1 MPKLTDPEEERRRR
15 PRFSCGGQVRLNRL
29 PSDGIILAGSIR
41 DLSLHGCC
49 VEIDLP
55 MDPGVRAEIVV
66 YVNAA
71 SFRAVG
77 EVKRLHHGFGAGLEF
92 VHLSAGGRDM
102 LAETI
107 ARLAKMQAVVHKMKS
122 GRREMSAEAL
132 LREMQ
137 EETVFGMAGTAMLKG
152 RLSFPAAIVA
162 AESAEDGRD
171 VKQTSHASFTGNGR
185 IEDVQPI
192 VIEVD
197 VIV

>member
-1 MPKLTDPEEERRRR
+1 
-15 PRFSCGGQVRLNRL
+15 LNRL

-66 YVNAA
+66 HVNAA

-77 EVKRLHHGFGAGLEF
+77 EVKRLHQGFGAGVEF
-92 VHLSAGGRDM
+92 VHLSVGGRDM

-122 GRREMSAEAL
+122 SRREMSAEAFR
-132 LREMQ
+132 REMQ
-137 EETVFGMAGTAMLKG
+137 EGTVFGMAGTAMLKG
-152 RLSFPAAIVA
+152 RLSFPPAIVT
-162 AESAEDGRD
+162 AESADEGRD
-171 VKQTSHASFTGNGR
+171 ANQTSQASFTGKGR